1 MPISPRRQRIEADL
15 SALASRGYA
24 IANETHRG
32 LIELHARVCSNGEFD
47 HIDAF
52 IDPAKASIDVGANG
66 GQFSLKLAAASARV
80 LVVEPLSEFD
90 YLEYT
95 LPTNCTFRRGA
106 LGESAGEAQLKIPRI
121 NGDPMS
127 GMASFYDLTEFG
139 YRDFDVQTVPV
150 RPLDEVV
157 AEALPDHTVGFIK
170 MDVEGW
176 ELPVLRGARRLIAR
190 DRPNLLV
197 EIWPQQ
203 MPKLAQDIEALGYRG
218 LFFFDGRIHD
228 VSRFE
233 HAIHTAP
240 ENDWNPEKPHAFRP
254 ELHVN
259 NFFFVPVNK
268 RS

>member
-1 MPISPRRQRIEADL
+1 MTTLSRRQRIEADL
-15 SALASRGYA
+15 SNLSARGYD
-24 IANETHRG
+24 IASEAHRG
-32 LIELHARVCSNGEFD
+32 LVDLHARVAAKGEFD

-66 GQFSLKLAAASARV
+66 GQFSLKLAATSARV
-80 LVVEPLSEFD
+80 LVVEPLQEFA
-90 YLEYT
+90 YLEHA
-95 LPTNCTFRRGA
+95 LPAQCTFRRCA
-106 LGESAGEAQLKIPRI
+106 LGETTGEAQIKIPRI

-139 YRDFDVQTVPV
+139 YRDFDVQTVAI
-150 RPLDEVV
+150 RLLDDVV
-157 AEALPDHTVGFIK
+157 AEALPDLPVGFIK

-228 VSRFE
+228 VSRFD

-240 ENDWNPEKPHAFRP
+240 ENDWNPEKLHAFRP

-259 NFFFVPVNK
+259 NFFFVPVTA